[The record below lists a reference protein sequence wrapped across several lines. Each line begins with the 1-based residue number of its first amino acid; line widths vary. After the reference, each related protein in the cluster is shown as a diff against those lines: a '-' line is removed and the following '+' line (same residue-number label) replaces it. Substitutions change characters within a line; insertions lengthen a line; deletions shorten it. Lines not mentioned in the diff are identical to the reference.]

1 MAQFDVH
8 RNAGVM
14 RSTIPY
20 IVVVQSSQFDV
31 YRRRVVVP
39 LVLQKSLP
47 NQITKAASKLNPVF
61 EIEGQKVML
70 HPLDMVSIAINKLG
84 DYVMSLADDGITIAD
99 ALDDLLTR
107 TWR

>member
-8 RNAGVM
+8 RNVGAM

-47 NQITKAASKLNPVF
+47 TQVAKASSRLNPVF
-61 EIEGQKVML
+61 VIEGHKVML
-70 HPLDMVSIAINKLG
+70 HPLDMVSVALDKLG
-84 DYVMSLADDGITIAD
+84 EHVTTLADDGITISD
-99 ALDDLLTR
+99 AMDELLTR